1 MRIFVEYFY
10 FIAPVAGL
18 LLWFI
23 VFVVM
28 RARAES
34 RTTGTTVLGVLLAG
48 PLHFYL
54 RGRKYTLTRREIIG
68 WLVVLCVIA
77 AAPFIAALL
86 ERA

>member
-1 MRIFVEYFY
+1 MSILREYFY
-10 FIAPVAGL
+10 IIAPTLGL

-23 VFVVM
+23 VFIVM

-34 RTTGTTVLGVLLAG
+34 QTRSTTVIGVLLAG

-68 WLVVLCVIA
+68 WLIVLCVIA
-77 AAPFIAALL
+77 AAPFVTALL
-86 ERA
+86 ERG